1 MTGFWNYLFDDD
13 LDLGPF
19 VDAAG
24 RPATLADLNKIVLVL
39 FSAYWCP
46 PCRAFTPSVLQF
58 LQAHPSEVSVIY
70 FGRDHNAKMQRFYNR
85 HKPYY
90 RFEWREANAAAFQ
103 AIKAAYPS
111 IQGIPTAFAVERDSG
126 MVFSERARIGVL
138 LQPDT
143 ILSLWRAGDDISE
156 ADEEA
161 YWLRDEPVAD
171 EVETVDVISHLP
183 LETLVTANGDHI
195 AYDDLH
201 AFVLLYFSAS
211 WAASD
216 ELTRSIDD
224 FAIANADDV
233 SVVYFSLDDE
243 PSSDEPIKDTSFHR
257 FTHSSNLAETA
268 DAIDKALSAHDAYNT
283 LGAPRLLVIEKAS
296 RTIVATNHYGL
307 VIKPDDVVSAWKA
320 GDAGVTEDEV
330 DAYFEQR

>member
-1 MTGFWNYLFDDD
+1 MAGFWSYLFDDD

-24 RPATLADLNKIVLVL
+24 RPATLADLNEIVLVL

-58 LQAHPSEVSVIY
+58 LQANPNEVSVIY
-70 FGRDHNAKMQRFYNR
+70 FGRDHNANMQRFYNR

-90 RFEWREANAAAFQ
+90 RLEWCETNSAAFQ

-171 EVETVDVISHLP
+171 HNEKVDVIAYLP
-183 LETLVTANGDHI
+183 LETLVTAHGDPI
-195 AYDDLH
+195 DYDALH
-201 AFVLLYFSAS
+201 TFVLLYFSAS
-211 WAASD
+211 WASSD
-216 ELTRSIDD
+216 ELTRSIEE
-224 FAIANADDV
+224 FAAANADDV
-233 SVVYFSLDDE
+233 SVVFFSLDDE
-243 PSSDEPIKDTSFHR
+243 PNDNETIKHMSFHR
-257 FTHSSNLAETA
+257 FTYSSHLIEAA

-283 LGAPRLLVIEKAS
+283 LGAPRLLVIERAS
-296 RTIVATNHYGL
+296 HAIVAADHYGL

-320 GDAGVTEDEV
+320 GDAGVTDDEV
-330 DAYFEQR
+330 DAYFDQR

>member
-1 MTGFWNYLFDDD
+1 MTGFWSYLFDDD
-13 LDLGPF
+13 VDLGPF

-24 RPATLADLNKIVLVL
+24 RPATLADLNEIVLVL

-58 LQAHPSEVSVIY
+58 LRAHPNEVSVIY
-70 FGRDHNAKMQRFYNR
+70 FGRDHNANMQRFYNR

-90 RFEWREANAAAFQ
+90 RFEWREANTVAFQ

-161 YWLRDEPVAD
+161 YWLRDEPVA
-171 EVETVDVISHLP
+171 EHTEKVDVIAYLP
-183 LETLVTANGDHI
+183 LETLVTAN
-195 AYDDLH
+195 ALH
-201 AFVLLYFSAS
+201 TFVLLYFSAS
-211 WAASD
+211 WALSD
-216 ELTRSIDD
+216 ELTRSIEE
-224 FAIANADDV
+224 FATTNADDV
-233 SVVYFSLDDE
+233 SVVFFSLDDE
-243 PSSDEPIKDTSFHR
+243 PNDEPIKHSTSFHR
-257 FTHSSNLAETA
+257 FTHSSHLIEAA

-283 LGAPRLLVIEKAS
+283 LGAPRLLVIERAS
-296 RTIVATNHYGL
+296 HAIVAADHYGL
-307 VIKPDDVVSAWKA
+307 VIKPDEVVSAWKT
-320 GDAGVTEDEV
+320 GDAGVTDDEV
-330 DAYFEQR
+330 DAYFDQR